1 MTNKLIIIITVITAL
16 IGLSLPGFVEAD
28 TDIQRFP
35 PPEFT
40 EHELPITTVPGAR
53 ADFYEYLDV
62 VLLLLA
68 LSLAS
73 YLTLKKRS
81 RRGIFILGI
90 LSLFYF
96 GFWRKGCVCAIGAT
110 QNIALSLFD
119 PGYTVPIAVV
129 AFFTLPLVFTLF
141 FGRTFCSSVCPL
153 GAIQDVVL
161 LRPLR
166 VPSWLEHTLRG
177 LPYLYLG
184 SAVLFAATGS
194 AFIICQ
200 YDPFVAIF
208 RRSGSLSMLILGACF
223 LLIGLF
229 VGRPY
234 CRYLCPY
241 SVLLGWMSR
250 ASKWHATITPDECI
264 QCRLCE
270 DACPFGAI
278 QKPTPE
284 QMSRS
289 RTEGKK
295 RLAVLM
301 ALLPVFIVLGILVGT
316 RIGAPLSRVDSTVSL
331 AHRIML
337 EDAGEIEEIEEGEES
352 TLASDASDAFRETGR
367 PSYQLYQEA
376 LSIDKKFRIGGG
388 ILGAFLGLVLG
399 MKMIQLSVR
408 RGREDYQMNRTTC
421 LSCARC
427 FSSCPVE
434 NVRLKEQKSSN
445 LLT

>member
-1 MTNKLIIIITVITAL
+1 
-16 IGLSLPGFVEAD
+16 
-28 TDIQRFP
+28 
-35 PPEFT
+35 
-40 EHELPITTVPGAR
+40 
-53 ADFYEYLDV
+53 
-62 VLLLLA
+62 
-68 LSLAS
+68 
-73 YLTLKKRS
+73 
-81 RRGIFILGI
+81 
-90 LSLFYF
+90 
-96 GFWRKGCVCAIGAT
+96 
-110 QNIALSLFD
+110 
-119 PGYTVPIAVV
+119 
-129 AFFTLPLVFTLF
+129 
-141 FGRTFCSSVCPL
+141 
-153 GAIQDVVL
+153 
-161 LRPLR
+161 
-166 VPSWLEHTLRG
+166 
-177 LPYLYLG
+177 
-184 SAVLFAATGS
+184 
-194 AFIICQ
+194 
-200 YDPFVAIF
+200 
-208 RRSGSLSMLILGACF
+208 MLILGACF

-301 ALLPVFIVLGILVGT
+301 ALLPVFIVLGILVGP
-316 RIGAPLSRVDSTVSL
+316 RIGAPLSRVDSPVSL

>member
-1 MTNKLIIIITVITAL
+1 
-16 IGLSLPGFVEAD
+16 LPGFVEAD

-40 EHELPITTVPGAR
+40 EHELPIATVPKPR

-62 VLLLLA
+62 ALLLLA

-81 RRGIFILGI
+81 RRGVFILGI

-284 QMSRS
+284 QMPRG

-301 ALLPVFIVLGILVGT
+301 ALLPVFIVLGIFVGT

-337 EDAGEIEEIEEGEES
+337 EDAGEIEESEEGEES

-408 RGREDYQMNRTTC
+408 RSREDYQMNRTTC

-445 LLT
+445 PGRQDACAPRDTKSWK

>member
-1 MTNKLIIIITVITAL
+1 MTNKLIIIITVLIAL

-35 PPEFT
+35 PPEFK
-40 EHELPITTVPGAR
+40 ESGHELPITTVPEPR

-62 VLLLLA
+62 ALLLLA

-81 RRGIFILGI
+81 RRGVFILSI

-161 LRPLR
+161 LHPVR
-166 VPSWLEHTLRG
+166 VPSWLEHALRG

-200 YDPFVAIF
+200 YDPFVAFF

-234 CRYLCPY
+234 CRYICPY
-241 SVLLGWMSR
+241 SVLLGWMSK
-250 ASKWHATITPDECI
+250 ASKWHSTITPDECI

-278 QKPTPE
+278 QNPTPE
-284 QMSRS
+284 QMSRG

-301 ALLPVFIVLGILVGT
+301 ALLPVFIVLGIFIGM

-337 EDAGEIEEIEEGEES
+337 EDTGEIEESEES

-376 LSIDKKFRIGGG
+376 LSIDRKFRIGGG

-408 RGREDYQMNRTTC
+408 RSREDYQMNQTTC